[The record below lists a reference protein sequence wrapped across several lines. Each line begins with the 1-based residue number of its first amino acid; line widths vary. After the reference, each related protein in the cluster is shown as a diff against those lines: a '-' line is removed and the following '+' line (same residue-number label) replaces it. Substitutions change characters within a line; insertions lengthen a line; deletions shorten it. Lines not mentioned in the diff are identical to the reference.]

1 MNLVVVGKL
10 NFNGKKYI
18 FIPVK
23 SQKNDYV
30 MRKKK
35 TNVKQEKNNW
45 FMFEFHWIFCLLR
58 IQNQNYFYKQIKLL
72 WFKETLRQ
80 EWLKFLRWLDSQL
93 KRSSLRFVNILT
105 SVLWFNCQTKLS
117 STGTVLPSEVTLT
130 VSEPWS
136 YRICRKPY

>member
-35 TNVKQEKNNW
+35 KTNVKREKNNW
-45 FMFEFHWIFCLLR
+45 FMFEFH
-58 IQNQNYFYKQIKLL
+58 
-72 WFKETLRQ
+72 
-80 EWLKFLRWLDSQL
+80 
-93 KRSSLRFVNILT
+93 
-105 SVLWFNCQTKLS
+105 
-117 STGTVLPSEVTLT
+117 
-130 VSEPWS
+130 
-136 YRICRKPY
+136 